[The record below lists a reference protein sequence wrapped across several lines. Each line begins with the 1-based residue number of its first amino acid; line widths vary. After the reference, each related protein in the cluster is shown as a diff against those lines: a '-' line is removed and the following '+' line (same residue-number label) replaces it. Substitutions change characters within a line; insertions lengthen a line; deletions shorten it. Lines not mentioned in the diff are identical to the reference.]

1 VLNRLPP
8 GAARRKS
15 IAKSFANRKRI
26 IPTFS
31 VVKNVRAT
39 TWCKCHGGGHLHVT
53 LPFIKMRKKYLI
65 ITVSIFVGLALL
77 AFNRVNLDIY
87 ESYSLIMDVQLV
99 GLGIVF
105 ISFLSIIISKTNK
118 LIPFRILLIFIGLLI
133 STEIAV
139 SYDSLQELNRRNFIN
154 KYSSKD
160 CNQLLEQLEIDKTRN
175 KFAYFSWGLVTD
187 TEGIKNEFK
196 RKYNAEVIAIG
207 QGCSFS
213 DEKHCYNTALI
224 DFLEKRNTNGNNR

>member
-1 VLNRLPP
+1 
-8 GAARRKS
+8 
-15 IAKSFANRKRI
+15 
-26 IPTFS
+26 
-31 VVKNVRAT
+31 
-39 TWCKCHGGGHLHVT
+39 
-53 LPFIKMRKKYLI
+53 MRKKYLI

-175 KFAYFSWGLVTD
+175 K
-187 TEGIKNEFK
+187 
-196 RKYNAEVIAIG
+196 
-207 QGCSFS
+207 
-213 DEKHCYNTALI
+213 
-224 DFLEKRNTNGNNR
+224 